1 MAKIV
6 PEFSRIVEITDHI
19 LNVKWKLEA
28 TFEELQALAKR
39 FDVIRIDN
47 LYLDYMIISKH
58 DILGAYELVASIKSR
73 VIKYIIDGKEES
85 VDVDE
90 NFDVVLVTND
100 MAKNNYDELREYDI
114 EIFNEDKKID
124 VGEIASQYLS
134 LCIFM

>member
-1 MAKIV
+1 MTKTV
-6 PEFSRIVEITDHI
+6 PEFSRFVEITDHI

-47 LYLDYMIISKH
+47 LYLEYMIISKH

-73 VIKYIIDGKEES
+73 VIKYIIDETEES
-85 VDVDE
+85 IDIDE
-90 NFDVVLVTND
+90 NFDVVLLTKD
-100 MAKNNYDELREYDI
+100 MAKNNYDALRECDI
-114 EIFNEDKKID
+114 EIFNDDRRID